1 MSPLTTMRL
10 VAVRELVERA
20 KSRAFLLSTGFIL
33 VLVAAA
39 ILLPAILDDDGAG
52 KLEVVASVPITT
64 DVVAQF
70 EAATDG
76 DPTLEIAMRANPAEV
91 EAALEEGEADVGII
105 AGPEVIIR
113 SGEPGSDVQ
122 LLASVLAFQGA
133 VSGLTD
139 LGLTLEDIAPL
150 LSADVPITALEEG
163 ASDEDFVL
171 AAAGVIL
178 LYVTILTYGQWVVLG
193 VVEEKTSRVVEVVLG
208 AVRPRHLLAGKVFG
222 IGLLGVGQVI
232 LIGLIALGAASL
244 GGDSV
249 PIPDAAPTA
258 FATVLLWYIIGFAIY
273 GVMFAAAGALA
284 SRQEEAANATFPF
297 TILLTVGYF
306 ISFSAVEESNLVVRL
321 LSFLPPFSP
330 ITMQLRMVNGD
341 AAVWEVAVSL
351 ALAVAMVYLVIRLGE
366 RFYRGAILGQGSKLK
381 WREAWRSAET

>member
-33 VLVAAA
+33 VLVTAA
-39 ILLPAILDDDGAG
+39 ILLPAILGDDGENV
-52 KLEVVASVPITT
+52 LEVATAIPISS

-76 DPTLEIAMRANPAEV
+76 DPSLVVEVKANAAEV
-91 EAALEEGEADVGII
+91 ETALEDREADVGII
-105 AGPEVIIR
+105 AGPEVLIR
-113 SGEPGSDVQ
+113 SGDPGANVQ
-122 LLASVLAFQGA
+122 LLTNVLAFQKA
-133 VSGLTD
+133 VAGLSD
-139 LGLTLEDIAPL
+139 LGLTVEDIAPL
-150 LSADVPITALEEG
+150 LAADVPITALEEG

-208 AVRPRHLLAGKVFG
+208 AVRPRHLLAGKVIG

-232 LIGLIALGAASL
+232 LIGVIALGAASL
-244 GGDSV
+244 GGESV

-258 FATVLLWYIIGFAIY
+258 FATVLLWYIVGFAIY

-284 SRQEEAANATFPF
+284 SRQEEAANAT
-297 TILLTVGYF
+297 
-306 ISFSAVEESNLVVRL
+306 
-321 LSFLPPFSP
+321 
-330 ITMQLRMVNGD
+330 
-341 AAVWEVAVSL
+341 
-351 ALAVAMVYLVIRLGE
+351 
-366 RFYRGAILGQGSKLK
+366 
-381 WREAWRSAET
+381 